1 MLSGPKTDTSRRTTG
16 RTACGRKVLGLLAL
30 PPTPPVPTTY
40 AAECCCGGAPAGP
53 RGGTG
58 RRDGTVAAAASRTG
72 PVEAARAYASQGN
85 DARQAA
91 AALDPTAA
99 ASGKAKLEG
108 HPPVPHVS
116 RPRTYRAGKGKVWLL
131 R

>member
-1 MLSGPKTDTSRRTTG
+1 MPLSAAAGELQPVPGEEQEGAT
-16 RTACGRKVLGLLAL
+16 AL
-30 PPTPPVPTTY
+30 P
-40 AAECCCGGAPAGP
+40 AAS
-53 RGGTG
+53 
-58 RRDGTVAAAASRTG
+58 SRTG

-116 RPRTYRAGKGKVWLL
+116 LPTTYRAGKGKVWLL
-131 R
+131 K